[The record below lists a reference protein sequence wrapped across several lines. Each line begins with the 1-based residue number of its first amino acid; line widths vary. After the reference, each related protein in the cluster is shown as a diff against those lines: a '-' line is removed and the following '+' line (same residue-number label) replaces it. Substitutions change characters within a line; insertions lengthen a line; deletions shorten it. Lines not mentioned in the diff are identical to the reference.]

1 MIDAVVPITLYKTS
15 TSGVLPTAAV
25 GKGVIKQESWQ
36 QTTYPNG
43 AVITRLYYDSIEIYN
58 SQGVLNKYNQPNQI
72 DRMI

>member
-1 MIDAVVPITLYKTS
+1 MSDSVVPITLYKTS

-25 GKGVIKQESWQ
+25 DRSVIKQESWQ

-43 AVITRLYYDSIEIYN
+43 AIITRLYYDTIEIYN
-58 SQGVLNKYNQPNQI
+58 SHGVLNKYNQPNQI

>member
-1 MIDAVVPITLYKTS
+1 MSDSITPITLYKTS
-15 TSGVLPTAAV
+15 STGVLPTSAV

-43 AVITRLYYDSIEIYN
+43 AVITRLYYDTIEIYN